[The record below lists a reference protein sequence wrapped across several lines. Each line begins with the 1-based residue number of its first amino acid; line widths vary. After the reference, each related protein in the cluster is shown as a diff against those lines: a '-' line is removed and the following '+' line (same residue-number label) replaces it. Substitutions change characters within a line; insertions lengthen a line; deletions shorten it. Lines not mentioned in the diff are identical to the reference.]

1 MKPLILAAAFCA
13 TVSFASATN
22 AVQIETVLVGNAG
35 NAADTQ
41 IMSDGTTGYGA
52 VPYEYR
58 IGKYEVTNAQY
69 AEFLNAVDPA
79 GINTLHLNLAG
90 TCDRVQ
96 CGINFNAAAVDGA
109 KYIVKPARGNHP
121 VTYVTWYAAIR
132 FANWL
137 HNGQGSGDTETGAY
151 TLGPLAFG
159 DPLHGN
165 NITRNVGA
173 RWFLPSENEWYKAAY
188 HKNDGVTGNYWDY
201 PTQSNSAPTKA
212 IPPGGVNSA
221 NFNDV
226 LGDISPVGAY
236 SLAPGPY
243 GTFDQAGNVGEWNE
257 ALLSLGQFDSDGIRG
272 TRGGSWFGGN
282 TDVTESLAA
291 SSRPASGCA
300 HGGNMSCGGFAG
312 GFRVA
317 SVAATVPEPSTAL
330 LAMFAFA
337 GVAMSRP
344 RSR

>member
-1 MKPLILAAAFCA
+1 
-13 TVSFASATN
+13 
-22 AVQIETVLVGNAG
+22 
-35 NAADTQ
+35 
-41 IMSDGTTGYGA
+41 MSDGTTGYGA

-69 AEFLNAVDPA
+69 AEFLNTVDRA
-79 GINTLHLNLAG
+79 GIDTFNLYLPSF
-90 TCDRVQ
+90 CDRVQ
-96 CGINFNAAAVDGA
+96 CGITFNAAAVDGA
-109 KYIVKPARGNHP
+109 KYIVKPGRDNHP
-121 VTYVTWYAAIR
+121 VTYVTWYNAIR

-137 HNGQGSGDTETGAY
+137 HNGQGNGDTETGAY

-165 NITRNVGA
+165 NITRNEGA

-201 PTQSNSAPTKA
+201 PTQSNAAPTAA

-226 LGDISPVGAY
+226 LGNVSPVGAY

-257 ALLSLGQFDSDGIRG
+257 ALLSIGLTDSDGIRG
-272 TRGGSWFGGN
+272 VRGASWFGGG
-282 TDVTESLAA
+282 TDVTESLSA
-291 SSRPASGCA
+291 SSRPAGGCA
-300 HGGNMSCGGFAG
+300 HGGNMNCGGFAL

-317 SVAATVPEPSTAL
+317 SVISVVPEPTTSLLILPGAAVAL
-330 LAMFAFA
+330 
-337 GVAMSRP
+337 VTR
-344 RSR
+344 RRVRVW